1 MSQFQLLRTR
11 RFAPFFCT
19 QALGAFNDNAF
30 RNALVMLVA
39 FHMGLGERSVA
50 LYTNLAPALFIL
62 PYFLFSA
69 SAGQLAEKFEKSR
82 IIGYVKLFE
91 IAAMVLACWGLYHH
105 EVGLLLVV
113 LFLMGVHSTVFGPIK
128 YAILPQALA
137 PAELIGGN
145 ALVETGTQLAML
157 SGLIVGSALM
167 EVGPSGPLLAGGVL
181 IAVAVT
187 GWLASRQI
195 PLAPPT
201 APELRFNWNPV
212 SETARVVALAR
223 RDPVVFNTVLGIS
236 WYWFYA
242 TVLIAQLPVYT
253 RANLGGDGSV
263 AILVLT
269 LFSVGTGIGALLCE
283 RLSARRVEI
292 GLVPLGALGL
302 AVFGIDLYFAR
313 PGASTLQGLDWLGFL
328 RGAGSARIAFDLT
341 MIGAFAGIYVVPLF
355 AFIQQR
361 TPAERLSRVIGANN
375 IVNALLIVLAAC
387 FGLGLGAVGF
397 SPPQIFLA
405 AAVLGVGFVGYVF
418 LRVPDF
424 VRRFVAWVRR
434 TNG

>member
-1 MSQFQLLRTR
+1 MTQFQLLRTR

-39 FHMGLGERSVA
+39 FHMGLGERTVA

-82 IIGYVKLFE
+82 IIRYVKLFE
-91 IAAMVLACWGLYHH
+91 IAAMVLACWGLYLH

-167 EVGPSGPLLAGGVL
+167 EVGPSGPLLAGGALV
-181 IAVAVT
+181 AVAVT
-187 GWLASRQI
+187 GWLASRHI
-195 PLAPPT
+195 PPAPAT
-201 APELRFNWNPV
+201 APGLRFNWNPV

-302 AVFGIDLYFAR
+302 AVSGIDLYFAR
-313 PGASTLQGLDWLGFL
+313 PGASPVQGLDWLGFL
-328 RGAGSARIAFDLT
+328 RGPGSMRIAFDLT

-361 TPAERLSRVIGANN
+361 TPAERLSRVIGADN

-387 FGLGLGAVGF
+387 FGLGLGALGF
-397 SPPQIFLA
+397 GPPQIFLA
-405 AAVLGVGFVGYVF
+405 AALLGVAFVGYVF
-418 LRVPDF
+418 LRVPAF
-424 VRRFVAWVRR
+424 VQRFLTWARR
-434 TNG
+434 TDG